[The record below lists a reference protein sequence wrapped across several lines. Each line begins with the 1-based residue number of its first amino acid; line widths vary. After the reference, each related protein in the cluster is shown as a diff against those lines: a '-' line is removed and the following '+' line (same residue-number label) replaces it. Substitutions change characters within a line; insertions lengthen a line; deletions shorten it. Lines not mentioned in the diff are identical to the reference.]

1 MVGRLFLTVC
11 IAISGV
17 LSFAPPALAGLRA
30 LDRMMVE
37 LAASS
42 AQSAETIRRVYQ
54 DHLDI
59 LMLREYG
66 ELAGAL
72 DNGGLV
78 PLPDQPLRF
87 NIVPR
92 LDGPHPI
99 GEKDLANQS
108 SYTAARAATI
118 GALLE
123 IASRVKSGP
132 VEITSLVRHSD
143 YQEELRTTNPNAIT
157 SVPVH
162 TMGLAA
168 DIGLVNTPL
177 ETIYEIRDVL
187 RRMQDDGDILFIGER
202 RQLVFHV
209 VPHPSRRPGPGL
221 RRGFLLAFC
230 AGALGG
236 EAAIF
241 ALDPGDPVAEPGHD
255 GVGAGQVLSAEVSR
269 SDAVLVEHLV
279 RLVPVPLLGERDGAQ
294 EMHLLGDRGEAL
306 GEALLVAET
315 EIGLLGEHGRERA
328 EQEQCRLDG
337 ERLQPPLDVGERP
350 L

>member
-1 MVGRLFLTVC
+1 MVGRLLLSVC
-11 IAISGV
+11 IAIIGV
-17 LSFAPPALAGLRA
+17 ASCAPPAFAGVPA
-30 LDRMMVE
+30 LDRMMIE
-37 LAASS
+37 LATAS

-54 DHLDI
+54 DHLDF
-59 LMLREYG
+59 LLLREYG

-99 GEKDLANQS
+99 GEMDLANQS

-162 TMGLAA
+162 TMGLAV
-168 DIGLVNTPL
+168 DIGLINTPL

-202 RQLVFHV
+202 KQLVFHV
-209 VPHPSRRPGPGL
+209 VPHPSRLGHFNEVYLRAVGAPLTSRSAAAHAFLAAPRLLPDRVTPQVTTEIIAMLPTEGPIQN
-221 RRGFLLAFC
+221 FWV
-230 AGALGG
+230 
-236 EAAIF
+236 ES
-241 ALDPGDPVAEPGHD
+241 PAEPELAAD
-255 GVGAGQVLSAEVSR
+255 RPQSR
-269 SDAVLVEHLV
+269 VTIALAHL
-279 RLVPVPLLGERDGAQ
+279 RAHWR
-294 EMHLLGDRGEAL
+294 EMSGPRWL
-306 GEALLVAET
+306 ALLFAVASSALFVT
-315 EIGLLGEHGRERA
+315 R
-328 EQEQCRLDG
+328 
-337 ERLQPPLDVGERP
+337 RP
-350 L
+350 AFATLFDRSA